1 MPQKQKILFA
11 VYDNGSYD
19 HVFPMGFGALA
30 AVLKRDGHEIV
41 VWSQDMHHWPDDQLR
56 TYLDENKF
64 DVVVLSIIA
73 GYYQYQKVKG
83 LSKAI
88 NASKQRPFFIMGGYG
103 PSPEPEFFL
112 KKSGADVVSMGEGE
126 ISVCKLMEELAK
138 QKEKTGSY
146 APGQWLQEVPGVAWL
161 EPTEGGKLKK
171 TLRAP
176 LIHDLDSLPP
186 IPYELFPME
195 YYRMVRYPNIKHT
208 DFAFPLMSAR
218 GCSFKCTFCYRM
230 DPGYRVRSPKN
241 LLDEVE
247 MLYNKYG
254 INYIS
259 FQDDLLMSSVKH
271 TEDVC
276 REFLKRDLNVEW
288 SCNGRLN
295 YCSEELLQLMKDAGC
310 TFINYGI
317 ESMDQKVLNNM
328 KKGLR
333 PDMIEQG
340 IKDTL
345 KVGIS
350 PGLNFIFGNKGD
362 NKETIKKAV
371 DFLLKYDDFAQKRT
385 IRPVTPYP
393 GSPLYYDAIE
403 MGSLDKDNPAEDFYE
418 RKHLNSDLICTNFT
432 ELTDEE
438 FYECLKWANSTLME
452 NYFNKQR
459 DGTLAQ
465 IKNLYETK
473 DHTFRGFRQGDGA
486 GGGKGQYIPKKF
498 MQGDINKKKQDIF
511 QGNEVMDGM
520 VNWENSSSDGDR
532 FSITEYRKK
541 SKERRG
547 LKCFEEYLQRK
558 EKRQREKD
566 LEKLRKAQEK
576 GSKLKK
582 RDQVSEQ
589 LH

>member
-1 MPQKQKILFA
+1 MKQKILFA

-19 HVFPMGFGALA
+19 HTFPMGFGALA
-30 AVLKRDGHEIV
+30 AVLKRDGHEIK
-41 VWSQDMHHWPDDQLR
+41 VWSQDMNHWPDDYLR

-88 NASKQRPFFIMGGYG
+88 NDSKQRPFYIMGGYG
-103 PSPEPEFFL
+103 PTPEPEFFL
-112 KKSGADVVSMGEGE
+112 KKTGADVVCMGEGE
-126 ISVCKLMEELAK
+126 ITICKLMEELAK

-146 APGQWLQEVPGVAWL
+146 APGEWLEEVPGVSWMQKSK
-161 EPTEGGKLKK
+161 EGEKLKK
-171 TLRAP
+171 TLRPP
-176 LIHDLDSLPP
+176 LVHDLDTLPQ
-186 IPYELFPME
+186 IPYELFPMN
-195 YYRMVRYPNIKHT
+195 YYRMVRFPNLKQT

-247 MLYNKYG
+247 LLNKEYG
-254 INYIS
+254 INYIA

-276 REFLKRDLNVEW
+276 KEFLKRDLDVKW

-295 YCSEELLQLMKDAGC
+295 YCSEELLQLMSDAGC
-310 TFINYGI
+310 NFINYGI
-317 ESMDQKVLNNM
+317 ESMDQTVLNNM

-340 IKDTL
+340 IADTL

-362 NKETIKKAV
+362 NRKTIEKAV
-371 DFLLKYDDFAQKRT
+371 NFLLKYDDFAQKRT

-393 GSPLYYDAIE
+393 GSPLYYDAIA

-418 RKHLNSDLICTNFT
+418 KKHLNSDLICTNFT

-438 FYECLKWANSTLME
+438 FYECLKWANTKLME
-452 NYFNKQR
+452 NYYNKQR
-459 DGTLAQ
+459 DGTLSQ
-465 IKNLYETK
+465 IKSLYDDK
-473 DHTFRGFRQGDGA
+473 DVTFRGFRQQDGSNGQ
-486 GGGKGQYIPKKF
+486 GGILDQIKKR
-498 MQGDINKKKQDIF
+498 KQDIF
-511 QGNEVMDGM
+511 QGNEVLDGM
-520 VNWENSSSDGDR
+520 VNWEATSSDGDR
-532 FSITEYRKK
+532 FSLNVDENNSRRK
-541 SKERRG
+541 G
-547 LKCFEEYLQRK
+547 MACFEEYLQRK
-558 EKRQREKD
+558 EARKQKKD
-566 LEKLRKAQEK
+566 QEK
-576 GSKLKK
+576 IKK
-582 RDQVSEQ
+582 VQEKTLRINASQ
-589 LH
+589 LN